1 MHKIKLYCEK
11 DITLKDLLDEN
22 NISRKLRRSLKAKGQ
37 IKKDNKVLYMSSLL
51 KKGDIVTLYVDEDNS
66 DIKPVEM
73 PLNIK
78 YESDDIMVIDKDYGI
93 SVMSTMNM
101 NEICLINGVQD
112 YLLKKGISSKVHL
125 INRLDRL
132 TTGLMLLTKNR
143 FSASLMS
150 DSLKKTLKRKYYA
163 IVDGILDE
171 KEGEIILPIV
181 KESSMTVRRVVRN
194 DGKESIT
201 RYKVIKEFDNASLL
215 DIELLTGRTHQIRVT
230 FSYIHHPLIGDK
242 MYNYNPRYDEL
253 LLHSHYIEFIEP
265 KTNEL
270 IKIETGI
277 PERFNKFIK
286 ENDGKRID

>member
-37 IKKDNKVLYMSSLL
+37 IKKDNKVLYLSSLL